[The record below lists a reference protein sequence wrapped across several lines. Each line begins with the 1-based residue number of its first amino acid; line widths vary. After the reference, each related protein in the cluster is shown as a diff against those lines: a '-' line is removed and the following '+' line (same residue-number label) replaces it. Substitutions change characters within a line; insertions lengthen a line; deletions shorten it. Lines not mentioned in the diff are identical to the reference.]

1 MSWSK
6 DDESVDHTTPRIRV
20 DAGGNLHIAELQE
33 SDAGTYTCQTTY
45 WETTVTTT
53 QVNLHV
59 GGTKPG
65 ESGGIFGVPVPWVI
79 SVGAAFL
86 LLIIF
91 GGFTIATKP
100 RSGDKSPEYS
110 KIPDEEQA
118 IDEEEGEEEEEEAED

>member
-6 DDESVDHTTPRIRV
+6 DDETVDHTGPRIRV

-53 QVNLHV
+53 QFNLHV
-59 GGTKPG
+59 GGTSPG
-65 ESGGIFGVPVPWVI
+65 GSGGIFGVPVPWVI

-86 LLIIF
+86 LLIVF
-91 GGFTIATKP
+91 GGFTIATKL
-100 RSGDKSPEYS
+100 RSGDKSSEYS

-118 IDEEEGEEEEEEAED
+118 IDDEGEEEED